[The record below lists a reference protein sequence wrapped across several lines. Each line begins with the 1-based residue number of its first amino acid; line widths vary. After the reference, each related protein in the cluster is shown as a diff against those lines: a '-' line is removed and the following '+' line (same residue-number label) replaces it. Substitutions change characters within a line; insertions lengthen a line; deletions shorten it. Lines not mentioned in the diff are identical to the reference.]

1 MISRPHLAS
10 FVRQQAVR
18 WSLVAAL
25 AVSLAPPAA
34 LARASGEPSKS
45 KDSAAA
51 AESEI
56 VWPLPPD
63 PPRIRYLRTL
73 SGSQDFGNKRN
84 KRWRRL
90 FLGPEAEK
98 VTALVKPYGV
108 TTDAKGR
115 IYVTDTG
122 LGAVLIFDEVEKSV
136 RLLGA
141 GGHVR
146 LSTPIGI
153 AIDAQDRIFV
163 ADSALHQVVVFNQAG
178 EPVMALGKDE
188 SLQAPSGLA
197 VDVERNRLLVT
208 DSHEHKVFVYGLDGA
223 AAGGWGG
230 RGTGD
235 GEFNFPTNIAVDGSG
250 RVYVVDTGNF
260 RVQVFDSDGKFLS
273 KFGQAGDG
281 FGDFHRPKGIATD
294 GEGHVYVV
302 DAAFNNF
309 QIFDP
314 EGSLLLFVGSYG
326 KGPGNFWVPAGIH
339 IDGQDRI
346 YVADQIN
353 ARIQVFQYLSET
365 EKHVPGSRSAPAE
378 GRNEQGR

>member
-1 MISRPHLAS
+1 M
-10 FVRQQAVR
+10 
-18 WSLVAAL
+18 AAL
-25 AVSLAPPAA
+25 AVSMSAPVSF
-34 LARASGEPSKS
+34 ARDSDKASKS

-63 PPRIRYLRTL
+63 PPRVRYLRTYY
-73 SGSQDFGNKRN
+73 GSQDFENK
-84 KRWRRL
+84 KKKKWRRL

-122 LGAVLIFDEVEKSV
+122 LGAVLIFDEEEKTVSV
-136 RLLGA
+136 LGDS
-141 GGHVR
+141 GHVR

-153 AIDAQDRIFV
+153 AIDSQDRIFV

-178 EPVMALGKDE
+178 EPVMALGRDE
-188 SLQAPSGLA
+188 NLQVPSGLA
-197 VDVERNRLLVT
+197 VDAERNRLLVT
-208 DSHEHKVFVYGLDGA
+208 DSHEHKVFVYGLDGVA
-223 AAGGWGG
+223 MGGWGG
-230 RGTGD
+230 RGNGD
-235 GEFNFPTNIAVDGSG
+235 GEFNFPTNIAVDASG

-260 RVQVFDSDGKFLS
+260 RVQVFDSEGKFLS

-281 FGDFHRPKGIATD
+281 FGDFHRPKGIAID
-294 GEGHVYVV
+294 SEGHVYVV
-302 DAAFNNF
+302 DAAFNNV
-309 QIFDP
+309 QIFDT

-353 ARIQVFQYLSET
+353 GRVQVFQYLSESKKQ
-365 EKHVPGSRSAPAE
+365 ESGSRSAPAE
-378 GRNEQGR
+378 NRKP